1 VTVTLRLVF
10 LQKHFYSTDVRQE
23 PFLRQIVLACFFA
36 PILLA
41 QPTNL
46 KFSHITLEQG
56 LSQSTVNAIVQDAQ
70 GFMWFGTQDGLNRYD
85 GYAVTVFKHSAA
97 DTNSLPDNSIW
108 CLLNDSRGDLWIG
121 TLRGGA
127 SRYIPS
133 ENRFVHYRSS
143 PTNPASISED
153 NVTSL
158 FEDSRGNVWLGT
170 LNGGVNRHDRAT
182 NRFTRFVHDEAI
194 QTSLANNTVWSMAE
208 DRSGNLYVATW
219 RGLSRLNLNDEKKG
233 FVSFHHNPS
242 DSRSLAGEN
251 IRVVYVDRSGTLW
264 IGTWGNGL
272 DQFYA
277 TGASPPAT
285 MSHRWRAGASG
296 GDERTQAF
304 RHFAHDTRNTRSI
317 SGNQILSIYE
327 DAKGNLWIGTNDAGL
342 NLFNPSDETFTRYR
356 NDPQTATSLNN
367 DQVSAMCEDRAGAL
381 WIGTGAGGV
390 NVFDWRK
397 SRFALYRDLLDH
409 PSDLNGNDVWA
420 ILEDRND
427 ELWVGTY
434 GTGLSRFERNRRL
447 VANYRFDAKN
457 ARSLSHDNVLSLCE
471 GADGTIWIGT
481 EGGGLNRF
489 ERRTNSFTRWKH
501 EPNNSNSISLNEI
514 TALHEDRNRQ
524 LWIGTNG
531 GRVDRLDIASGTF
544 HHYVP
549 DEKKPSALSGT
560 SVMEIFEGSSGTI
573 WIGTL
578 GGGLLSYDREA
589 DAFKRYSQSPGVSA
603 NTVLSLGED
612 NDGMLWVGTYGGGL
626 HRFDRA
632 TGEISLFTEENGL
645 PNNVVYGIL
654 PDNHG
659 NLWMSTNKGISRFN
673 PERKTFRNY
682 DATDGLQGNEFNQG
696 AFFRS
701 RRGELFFGGIN
712 GLNSFF
718 PDSIKDNDFVPPIF
732 LTSFKVFDKPMRLA
746 GTQHITL
753 AHDENFFSFEFVA
766 LNFTSPE
773 KNQYAYTLDGLDK
786 NWISASAARRY
797 ASYTNLDPG
806 EYTLRVKGSN
816 NDGLWNESGAMLGI
830 TITPPYWKTW
840 WFRIAAA
847 VAIGGILFAM
857 YRYRVNK
864 LLEIERIRSSIATD
878 LHDDIGSTLTEI
890 ALYSDV
896 SLRELRAKKL
906 EQKPDGDFRKV
917 ESHLEEIGT
926 TSRGLIDAMNDIVW
940 AVDPKN
946 DSFEFLLLRM
956 KTHAARMFDAKGIN
970 YEIEIPEELSH
981 LHLPLGFRRRFY
993 LIFKEAINN
1002 IVRHAHPTKVLL
1014 KIRKEGR
1021 VLVMTIVDD
1030 GVGFDVENANEGNG
1044 MTNMRKRS
1052 ESLSGS
1058 LSIKSALNQGTT
1070 VRLRAAIP

>member
-1 VTVTLRLVF
+1 MNRKTPRQVAVRLVF
-10 LQKHFYSTDVRQE
+10 LQKHFYSTAVRQ
-23 PFLRQIVLACFFA
+23 PSFLKHSVLAFFIA
-36 PILLA
+36 PLLLA
-41 QPTNL
+41 QTTNL

-56 LSQSTVNAIVQDAQ
+56 LSQSTVNAIVQDAR
-70 GFMWFGTQDGLNRYD
+70 GFIWFGTQDGLNRYD
-85 GYAVTVFKHSAA
+85 GYAVTVFKQSAA
-97 DTNSLPDNSIW
+97 DTNSLSDNSIW
-108 CLLNDSRGDLWIG
+108 CLLNDARGDLWVG

-127 SRYIPS
+127 NRYILS
-133 ENRFVHYRSS
+133 ENRFIHYRSS
-143 PTNPASISED
+143 PTKATSLSED

-170 LNGGVNRHDRAT
+170 LNGGVNRYDGTTH
-182 NRFTRFVHDEAI
+182 RFTRFLHDEAD

-208 DRSGNLYVATW
+208 DHHRNLYVATW
-219 RGLSRLNLNDEKKG
+219 RGLSRLNLDDQKKG
-233 FVSFHHNPS
+233 FVSFHHYPS

-251 IRVVYVDRSGTLW
+251 IRVAYVDRRGTLW

-272 DQFYA
+272 DRF
-277 TGASPPAT
+277 
-285 MSHRWRAGASG
+285 
-296 GDERTQAF
+296 DDRTQSF
-304 RHFAHDTRNTRSI
+304 QHFVHDPRNIHSI
-317 SGNQILSIYE
+317 SSNHILSIFE
-327 DAKGNLWIGTNDAGL
+327 DSKGNLWIGTNNAGL
-342 NLFNPSDETFTRYR
+342 NLFNPQTETFIRFRTDRQ
-356 NDPQTATSLNN
+356 NPSSLNN
-367 DQVSAMCEDRAGAL
+367 DQVSAICEDNAGAL

-390 NVFDWRK
+390 NVHDWRK
-397 SRFALYRDLLDH
+397 NRFTLYRDILTQPHDGK
-409 PSDLNGNDVWA
+409 GNDVWA

-434 GTGLSRFERNRRL
+434 GTGLSRFDRNRRL
-447 VANYRFDAKN
+447 LASYRFDAKN
-457 ARSLSHDNVLSLCE
+457 SRSLSHDNVLSLCE
-471 GADGTIWIGT
+471 SADETIWIGT

-489 ERRTNSFTRWKH
+489 DRKTTSFQRFKH
-501 EPNNSNSISLNEI
+501 DPKNPNSISLNEI
-514 TALHEDRNRQ
+514 TALHEDRKRQ

-531 GRVDRLDIASGTF
+531 GRVDRLDVAVGRF

-549 DEKKPSALSGT
+549 DEKNPRALKGT
-560 SVMEIFEGSSGTI
+560 SVMEIFEDSRGTI
-573 WIGTL
+573 WFGAL
-578 GGGLLSYDREA
+578 GGGLLSYDPETDSFR
-589 DAFKRYSQSPGVSA
+589 RYSHSA
-603 NTVLSLGED
+603 DLSSSTVLSIGED
-612 NDGMLWVGTYGGGL
+612 KNGILWVGTYGGGV
-626 HRFDRA
+626 HRFDRT
-632 TGEISLFTEENGL
+632 TGEVMHFTEEDGL

-654 PDNHG
+654 PDNRN
-659 NLWMSTNKGISRFN
+659 NLWLSTNKGISRFD
-673 PERKTFRNY
+673 PERRTFRNY

-701 RRGELFFGGIN
+701 RKGELFFGGIN

-732 LTSFKVFDKPMRLA
+732 LTSFKVFDRPLNLT

-753 AHDENFFSFEFVA
+753 AHDQNFFSFEFVA

-773 KNQYAYTLDGLDK
+773 KNQYAYMLEGLDK

-816 NDGLWNESGAMLGI
+816 NDGLWNEAGATLGI
-830 TITPPYWKTW
+830 SITPPYWRTW
-840 WFRIAAA
+840 WFRLLAALA
-847 VAIGGILFAM
+847 LGGILFAM

-896 SLRELRAKKL
+896 SLRELRANKF
-906 EQKPDGDFRKV
+906 EQKLDGDFRKI

-926 TSRGLIDAMNDIVW
+926 TARGLIDAMNDIVW

-970 YEIEIPEELSH
+970 YDIDIPEELSH
-981 LHLPLGFRRRFY
+981 LRLPLGFRRRFY

-1002 IVRHAHPTKVLL
+1002 IVRHARPSKVSLN
-1014 KIRKEGR
+1014 IRKEGR
-1021 VLVMTIVDD
+1021 SLIMTIVDD
-1030 GVGFDVENANEGNG
+1030 GVGFDVENVNEGNG
-1044 MTNMRKRS
+1044 LTNMRKRS

-1058 LSIKSALNQGTT
+1058 LSIQSAPMKGTT
-1070 VRLRAAIP
+1070 VKLRAAIP